1 VIAHRKHF
9 GNQKPV
15 GSVAGD
21 LKMLSSAVRLLFR
34 RAPSHPLEMPGTAV
48 PVAQPQMESAPE
60 PFVRPVWPASRLT
73 LAHGLWGPG
82 FIFPGGEAETLRLTR
97 PLGLSAAASF
107 LLVGV
112 GSGGPASTVTR
123 NLGAWVTGME
133 ADPSLLAASRGLITR
148 AKLGKKVTIKAWDR
162 DNPTFQPKS
171 HHHCLAL
178 EPLLDAQP
186 EPILDGLAR
195 ALKPGGQLVLTE
207 LTAVAPLNPTDPMVR
222 RWGILEHR
230 DPTALQAPVAVTRM
244 LGRVGLD
251 VRVAE
256 DISQRHVE
264 QAILGWRLM
273 LRDLTDQKPTR
284 QEAAE
289 LVREAELWL
298 LRRRLIRDGRLRM
311 MRWHAISRVPIV

>member
-1 VIAHRKHF
+1 
-9 GNQKPV
+9 
-15 GSVAGD
+15 
-21 LKMLSSAVRLLFR
+21 MLSAVRLLFR
-34 RAPSHPLEMPGTAV
+34 RPPARLLETQGSDT
-48 PVAQPQMESAPE
+48 PVAQTLTEDVPA
-60 PFVRPVWPASRLT
+60 PFVRSVWPATRLA
-73 LAHGLWGPG
+73 LANELWGPG
-82 FIFPGGEAETLRLTR
+82 FIFPGGETETLRLTR

-107 LLVGV
+107 LLVGI
-112 GSGGPASTVTR
+112 GSGGPASAVTR

-133 ADPSLLAASRGLITR
+133 TDLSLLAASRGLITR
-148 AKLGKKVTIKAWDR
+148 AKLGKKVSIKAWDR
-162 DNPTFQPKS
+162 DNPAFPAKS

-178 EPLLDAQP
+178 EPLLDARP

-207 LTAVAPLNPTDPMVR
+207 LTAEVPLNPADPLVR
-222 RWGILEHR
+222 RWGVLEHR
-230 DPTALQAPVAVTRM
+230 DPAAVLSSVAVTRM
-244 LGRVGLD
+244 LGRVGMD

-264 QAILGWRLM
+264 HAILGWRLM
-273 LRDLTDQKPTR
+273 MHDLSDHKPTR

-311 MRWHAISRVPIV
+311 TRWHAIGRARDQVGLPSMNGLSTA